1 MLLSNLWSHFDN
13 NWLHWSVS
21 VGPEISPY
29 HDTCMCCWPELTTG
43 SMQFAPFICNHL
55 YDTNHHVQ
63 PGTTSPPPLMAEQ
76 VGCGTPCL
84 LWSLG
89 VQEVVGSRP
98 GRGNSK
104 ESFSSNQETGKV
116 FSPEMPFY
124 SKFKI
129 LKYVVPVGKCKLQ
142 TICVSL
148 LWGIQPRYK
157 LCLFRQKNVSLILT
171 KYVT

>member
-1 MLLSNLWSHFDN
+1 
-13 NWLHWSVS
+13 
-21 VGPEISPY
+21 
-29 HDTCMCCWPELTTG
+29 
-43 SMQFAPFICNHL
+43 
-55 YDTNHHVQ
+55 
-63 PGTTSPPPLMAEQ
+63 MAEQ

-89 VQEVVGSRP
+89 VREVVGSRP

-124 SKFKI
+124 SKFKKI
-129 LKYVVPVGKCKLQ
+129 LKYVVPVGKFKLQ

-148 LWGIQPRYK
+148 LWGIQPR
-157 LCLFRQKNVSLILT
+157 
-171 KYVT
+171 